1 MKLTL
6 LLPAI
11 KPILEDRR
19 ELNDDQIE
27 GLLWETLRRMPAPHP
42 ERRSLL
48 EVRRRLA
55 RRRRARAAR

>member
-11 KPILEDRR
+11 KPVLEDLR
-19 ELNDDQIE
+19 EPNDDQIE
-27 GLLWETLRRMPAPHP
+27 GLLWESLRRMPALHP
-42 ERRSLL
+42 ERRTLL
-48 EVRRRLA
+48 DIRRRLA